1 VTPVHYLYVNR
12 ENGIQFRSDGNLEPV
27 CYYDSGFYQDLL
39 GHKPQY
45 GFVIY
50 WAGGPLIWRSK
61 KHTIIPLNTSEAE
74 YMALCHAWRHI
85 KWLRNVLTAMGLGW
99 MVANA
104 TRAIGDNKN
113 ANDWAREK
121 MITDGN
127 RHVDIC
133 YMKVR
138 ERVAMGE
145 LRPEWIS
152 GKLNPS
158 DLLTKMVAKDVVD
171 SLMKTLQGLEAI
183 PGATTR
189 DVKET
194 GDAEKL
200 VSSVMMA
207 EVYDFMCM
215 MADLPDDEV
224 LGPFDSSEVVNVKR
238 PRGVKTTA
246 WQSHKALARY

>member
-1 VTPVHYLYVNR
+1 MQAGPIAT
-12 ENGIQFRSDGNLEPV
+12 
-27 CYYDSGFYQDLL
+27 DSGFYQDLI

-133 YMKVR
+133 YMKGSR
-138 ERVAMGE
+138 ASSAARTAASMSFFAKLL
-145 LRPEWIS
+145 LR
-152 GKLNPS
+152 
-158 DLLTKMVAKDVVD
+158 
-171 SLMKTLQGLEAI
+171 
-183 PGATTR
+183 
-189 DVKET
+189 
-194 GDAEKL
+194 
-200 VSSVMMA
+200 
-207 EVYDFMCM
+207 
-215 MADLPDDEV
+215 
-224 LGPFDSSEVVNVKR
+224 
-238 PRGVKTTA
+238 RGFHA
-246 WQSHKALARY
+246 G